1 MGGTPSVS
9 VSEFSSLSNTV
20 KALERKTSDYDTIKG
35 KLLDVSSSLA
45 KDIDYDKVAKK
56 ITDVSAYNQQLA
68 NLIAK
73 NPGALGEN
81 LAKEIGKDE
90 GVITRIWTGL
100 QDNTTFAQT
109 LSSSL
114 TNDESIFK
122 KTLRGDQGAPGE
134 LSSSKEA
141 VKAKLYDSKYT
152 LWCAD
157 GDICKV
163 PVGNHNVVIG
173 AALSSPTRMHLQGP
187 EDVYIMNK
195 KGLTVGKADG
205 ANGNLIVE
213 GDIGLGGG
221 WIRSPSRL
229 HLQNDE
235 LLYLLSKSGV
245 IIGKAGGASGDL
257 TVEGTANS
265 QDAKVNGWLKV
276 GSWYLQEE
284 KNGNLAF
291 HKGDINN
298 WAATLT
304 PIGNLHVR
312 KDLHGNVNQG
322 AKLW

>member
-114 TNDESIFK
+114 TNDASIFK

-205 ANGNLIVE
+205 A
-213 GDIGLGGG
+213 
-221 WIRSPSRL
+221 
-229 HLQNDE
+229 
-235 LLYLLSKSGV
+235 
-245 IIGKAGGASGDL
+245 SGDM
-257 TVEGTANS
+257 TVEGVLNAGNIKGVGLVESPGRLHTNGPEELYVLNKKGVVIGKES
-265 QDAKVNGWLKV
+265 GGTGNLWVQGDASVSGV
-276 GSWYLQEE
+276 FRIGSWTAREE
-284 KNGNLAF
+284 AGNLVFRSDGGGLTAMY
-291 HKGDINN
+291 KG
-298 WAATLT
+298 
-304 PIGNLHVR
+304 
-312 KDLHGNVNQG
+312 VNKFLNG
-322 AKLW
+322 AQQQI